1 MKKDVRFIKNNSQDV
16 EFDDCFIIQMFF
28 NKSNYPVNKFNLVDD
43 IG

>member
-28 NKSNYPVNKFNLVDD
+28 NKSKDGPT
-43 IG
+43 